1 MKDLIKTLNEA
12 RDAYYNRNSP
22 IMSDKEYDKLFDEL
36 AELEKFTGI
45 IYPNSPTQTVGY
57 EVVSSLKKVKHNHP
71 MLSLD
76 KTKSITDLI
85 KFIGD
90 HSAVFMQKLDGL
102 TCSLKYEDGVLVSAE
117 TRGNGEI
124 GEDILHNAR
133 VISNIP
139 QRIKHKGTLVV
150 DGEIIINKCDFE
162 RINANL
168 PADQQYK
175 NPRNLASGS
184 VRQLDSKIASSRYM
198 EFIAWRCVE
207 GIDDNNFMNRLY
219 ALSSLGFDIVD
230 NELYNYKIWESP
242 YYDKVVLKGRLK
254 NTGESFHKAKIAEVI
269 KRLKNKA
276 IKRGIPIDGIVIG
289 YNDVK
294 YGESLGVT
302 SHHPKNQI
310 AYKFAD
316 DTEET
321 VIKDVEWTMGK
332 TGTLTPVAI
341 FEPVEIDGTIVEKA
355 SLYNI
360 AYLREKDLSYGDTI
374 AVIKANQI
382 IPRVEDNISHN
393 GDAPIIIPKKCP
405 VCGQLTKIVS
415 DVLTC
420 TNPECKGKLLN
431 KLIHFC
437 SREALDIRGLSE
449 ETIRKFIENGYLSCF
464 ADVFNLKQ
472 YKSEIMNLP
481 GFGRQ
486 STQKLLAS
494 IEKAK
499 TTTLD
504 RYIYSLSIP
513 LIGKSASKVIS
524 NEFDGDPN
532 KYWEA
537 VNGKYPWTKLQ
548 DFGETMSRSIQR
560 HYSSPET
567 VEAERALL
575 FSTLTI
581 ENEERQ
587 TSDRFRGKIFVITGK
602 VYKFKNRNALKEF
615 IETNGGK
622 VAGSISK
629 NTSYLI
635 NNDVNSTSG
644 KNKKA
649 KELGV
654 KIISEETLLEI

>member
-36 AELEKFTGI
+36 AELEKSTGI

-168 PADQQYK
+168 PADQQYR

-184 VRQLDSKIASSRYM
+184 VRQLHSKIAESRHLKFY
-198 EFIAWRCVE
+198 AWKAVQ
-207 GIDDNNFMNRLY
+207 GLDDPCFGVRLDD
-219 ALSSLGFDIVD
+219 LFRLGFD
-230 NELYNYKIWESP
+230 
-242 YYDKVVLKGRLK
+242 VVLNHTIYNGAD
-254 NTGESFHKAKIAEVI
+254 NADKIRDI
-269 KRLKNKA
+269 IDWIKNKS
-276 IKRGIPIDGIVIG
+276 IEEGIPIDGIVIS
-289 YNDVK
+289 YNDVE

-316 DTEET
+316 ETEET
-321 VIKDVEWTMGK
+321 TLKDVEWTMGK

-393 GDAPIIIPKKCP
+393 GDAPIIIPEKCP
-405 VCGQLTKIVS
+405 VCGHPTKIVS

-449 ETIRKFIENGYLSCF
+449 ETIRKFIENGYLNCF
-464 ADVFNLKQ
+464 ADVFNLKK
-472 YKSEIMNLP
+472 YKSEIMNMP

-513 LIGKSASKVIS
+513 LIGKSASKIIS
-524 NEFDGDPN
+524 NEFDGNPD

-537 VNGKYPWTKLQ
+537 VNSKYPWTKLQ

-587 TSDRFRGKIFVITGK
+587 ISDRFRGKIFVITGK
-602 VYKFKNRNALKEF
+602 VHKFKNRNALKDF
-615 IETNGGK
+615 IEANGGK

-635 NNDVNSTSG
+635 NNDVNSSSS